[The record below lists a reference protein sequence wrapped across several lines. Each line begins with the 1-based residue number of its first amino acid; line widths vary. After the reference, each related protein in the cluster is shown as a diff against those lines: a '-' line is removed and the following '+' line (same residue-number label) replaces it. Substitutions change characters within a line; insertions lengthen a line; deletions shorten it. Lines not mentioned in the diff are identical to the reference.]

1 MTESSIPMRERIIL
15 ALDVDTPEKAKELVL
30 RTEAHLGFYKVGLQL
45 FLASWFEVVDWLVGR
60 GHRVMLD
67 LKLHDIS
74 ATVGLA
80 VEQLCHHG
88 VTFATVHGEPPVVR
102 AAVGAA
108 QGRVG
113 ILAVTV
119 LTSLGEEDLRGVGI
133 TMALPDLVL
142 LRARTALAA
151 GCTGI
156 VASAQEA
163 AQLRRELGSN
173 FTIVTPGIR
182 PGADLLNS
190 SDDQNRVMT
199 AGMAIAA
206 GADYLVVG
214 RPISQAADPIAVIA
228 AMQAEIAAGLGI
240 DGERRE
246 DVGDC

>member
-1 MTESSIPMRERIIL
+1 MSNLPIPLRDRIIL
-15 ALDVDTPEKAKELVL
+15 ALDVDSPEKARALVE

-45 FLASWFEVVDWLVGR
+45 FLAGGFEVVDWLVGR
-60 GHRVMLD
+60 GHQVMLD

-80 VEQLCHHG
+80 VEQLCRHR

-108 QGRVG
+108 RGRVG

-142 LRARTALAA
+142 YRARAALAA
-151 GCTGI
+151 GCAGV

-163 AQLRRELGSN
+163 ALLRRELGRD
-173 FTIVTPGIR
+173 FAIVTPGIR
-182 PGADLLNS
+182 PGADLLNT
-190 SDDQNRVMT
+190 SDDQNRVMS
-199 AGMAIAA
+199 AGQAIAA

-214 RPISQAADPIAVIA
+214 RPISQAAAPLAVIA
-228 AMQAEIAAGLGI
+228 VMQAEIAAAL
-240 DGERRE
+240 
-246 DVGDC
+246 V

>member
-1 MTESSIPMRERIIL
+1 MTEAKIALRDRIIL
-15 ALDVDTPEKAKELVL
+15 ALDVDTPEKAKALVE
-30 RTEAHLGFYKVGLQL
+30 RTESHLSFYKVGLQL
-45 FLASWFEVVDWLVGR
+45 FLAGGFEVVDWLVGR
-60 GHRVMLD
+60 GHQVMLD

-119 LTSLGEEDLRGVGI
+119 LTSLGEDDLRAVGI

-142 LRARTALAA
+142 HRARAALAA
-151 GCTGI
+151 GCTGV

-163 AQLRRELGSN
+163 AMLRRELGN
-173 FTIVTPGIR
+173 DFAIVTPGIR

-190 SDDQNRVMT
+190 QDDQNRVMT
-199 AGMAIAA
+199 ASAAITA

-214 RPISQAADPIAVIA
+214 RPISQAADPLKVIA
-228 AMQAEIAAGLGI
+228 SMQAEIAA
-240 DGERRE
+240 
-246 DVGDC
+246 

>member
-1 MTESSIPMRERIIL
+1 MSESNIPLRERIIL
-15 ALDVDTPEKAKELVL
+15 ALDVDHPDKAKMLVE
-30 RTEAHLGFYKVGLQL
+30 RTESHLGFYKVGLQL
-45 FLASWFEVVDWLVGR
+45 FLAGGFEVVDWLVGR

-133 TMALPDLVL
+133 TMTLPELVL
-142 LRARTALAA
+142 HRARIALAA
-151 GCTGI
+151 GCTGV

-163 AQLRRELGSN
+163 AMLRRELGYD

-190 SDDQNRVMT
+190 RDDQNRVMT
-199 AGMAIAA
+199 AGLAVAA

-228 AMQAEIAAGLGI
+228 AMQAEIAAALG
-240 DGERRE
+240 
-246 DVGDC
+246 

>member
-1 MTESSIPMRERIIL
+1 MTNPPIPLRDRIIL
-15 ALDVDTPEKAKELVL
+15 ALDVDSPEKARDLVE
-30 RTEAHLGFYKVGLQL
+30 RTESHLGFYKVGLQL
-45 FLASWFEVVDWLVGR
+45 FLAGGFEVVDWLCGR
-60 GHRVMLD
+60 GHLVMLD

-133 TMALPDLVL
+133 TMALPDLVMH
-142 LRARTALAA
+142 RARTALAA
-151 GCTGI
+151 GCAGV

-163 AQLRRELGSN
+163 ALLRRELGRD
-173 FTIVTPGIR
+173 FAIVTPGIR
-182 PGADLLNS
+182 PGADLLNN

-199 AGMAIAA
+199 AGLAIAA

-214 RPISQAADPIAVIA
+214 RPISQAADPLAVIA
-228 AMQAEIAAGLGI
+228 AMQAEIATALG
-240 DGERRE
+240 
-246 DVGDC
+246 

>member
-1 MTESSIPMRERIIL
+1 MTVSIIPPRERIIL
-15 ALDVDTPEKAKELVL
+15 ALDVDHPDKAKALVE
-30 RTEAHLGFYKVGLQL
+30 RTESQLGFYKVGLQL
-45 FLASWFEVVDWLVGR
+45 FLASGFEVVDWLVGR

-88 VTFATVHGEPPVVR
+88 VSFATVHGEPPVVR

-108 QGRVG
+108 RGRVG

-119 LTSLGEEDLRGVGI
+119 LTSLGEEDLRAVGI

-142 LRARTALAA
+142 HRARTALAA
-151 GCTGI
+151 GCAGV

-163 AQLRRELGSN
+163 EMLRRELGRT
-173 FTIVTPGIR
+173 FAIVTPGIR

-199 AGMAIAA
+199 AGQAIGA

-214 RPISQAADPIAVIA
+214 RPISQATDPMAVIT
-228 AMQAEIAAGLGI
+228 AMQAEIAVA
-240 DGERRE
+240 DRKNK
-246 DVGDC
+246 

>member
-1 MTESSIPMRERIIL
+1 MTESIIPLRDRIIL
-15 ALDVDTPEKAKELVL
+15 ALDVDTPDKARELVL
-30 RTEAHLGFYKVGLQL
+30 RTESHLGFYKVGLQL
-45 FLASWFEVVDWLVGR
+45 FLAGWFEVVDWLVGR

-88 VTFATVHGEPPVVR
+88 VTFATVHGEVPVVR

-113 ILAVTV
+113 VLAVTV

-142 LRARTALAA
+142 HRARTALAA
-151 GCTGI
+151 GCAGV

-163 AQLRRELGSN
+163 AMLRRELGSS
-173 FTIVTPGIR
+173 FIIVTPGIR
-182 PGADLLNS
+182 PGADLLNLQ
-190 SDDQNRVMT
+190 DDQNRVMT
-199 AGMAIAA
+199 AGRAIAA

-214 RPISQAADPIAVIA
+214 RPISQAVDPIAVIA
-228 AMQAEIAAGLGI
+228 AMQAEIAASL
-240 DGERRE
+240 
-246 DVGDC
+246 C

>member
-1 MTESSIPMRERIIL
+1 MTSQLIPLRNRIIL
-15 ALDVDTPEKAKELVL
+15 ALDVDGPEKARALVE
-30 RTEAHLGFYKVGLQL
+30 RTESHLGFYKVGLQL
-45 FLASWFEVVDWLVGR
+45 FLAGGFEVVDWLVGR

-88 VTFATVHGEPPVVR
+88 VTFATVHGEVPVVR

-133 TMALPDLVL
+133 TMSIPDLVL

-151 GCTGI
+151 GCAGV

-163 AQLRRELGSN
+163 SLLRRELGHD
-173 FTIVTPGIR
+173 FAIVTPGIR
-182 PGADLLNS
+182 PGADFLNK
-190 SDDQNRVMT
+190 SDDQNRIMT
-199 AGMAIAA
+199 PGRAISS

-214 RPISQAADPIAVIA
+214 RPISQAADPVVVIA
-228 AMQAEIAAGLGI
+228 AMQAEIASALG
-240 DGERRE
+240 
-246 DVGDC
+246 

>member
-1 MTESSIPMRERIIL
+1 MTNSAIPLRDRIIL
-15 ALDVDTPEKAKELVL
+15 ALDVDSPEKARLLVE
-30 RTEAHLGFYKVGLQL
+30 RTESHLGFYKVGLQL
-45 FLASWFEVVDWLVGR
+45 FLAGGFEVVDWLVGR

-80 VEQLCHHG
+80 VEQLCRHR
-88 VTFATVHGEPPVVR
+88 VTFATVHGEPPVVK

-142 LRARTALAA
+142 HRARTAIMA
-151 GCTGI
+151 GCAGV

-163 AQLRRELGSN
+163 SMLRKELGGD
-173 FTIVTPGIR
+173 FAIVTPGIR
-182 PGADLLNS
+182 PGAELLNS
-190 SDDQNRVMT
+190 QDDQNRVMT
-199 AGMAIAA
+199 PGKAIAA

-214 RPISQAADPIAVIA
+214 RPISQAVDPIAVIA
-228 AMQAEIAAGLGI
+228 AMQAEITGILG
-240 DGERRE
+240 
-246 DVGDC
+246 

>member
-1 MTESSIPMRERIIL
+1 MPNPPIPLRDRIII
-15 ALDVDTPEKAKELVL
+15 ALDVDSPEKARALVE

-45 FLASWFEVVDWLVGR
+45 FLAGGFEVVDWLVGR

-80 VEQLCHHG
+80 VELLCRHG

-108 QGRVG
+108 RGRVG

-133 TMALPDLVL
+133 TMTLPDLVL
-142 LRARTALAA
+142 HRARTALAA
-151 GCTGI
+151 GCVGV

-163 AQLRRELGSN
+163 ALLRRELGN
-173 FTIVTPGIR
+173 AFAIVTPGIR
-182 PGADLLNS
+182 PGGDLLNHR
-190 SDDQNRVMT
+190 DDQNRVMT
-199 AGMAIAA
+199 PGRAIAA

-214 RPISQAADPIAVIA
+214 RPISQAADPLAVIA
-228 AMQAEIAAGLGI
+228 AMQAEIAAALI
-240 DGERRE
+240 
-246 DVGDC
+246 

>member
-1 MTESSIPMRERIIL
+1 MTTQPIPLRDRIIL
-15 ALDVDTPEKAKELVL
+15 ALDVDSPEKARTLVE

-45 FLASWFEVVDWLVGR
+45 FLAGGFDVVDWLVGR

-80 VEQLCHHG
+80 VEQLCRHG

-108 QGRVG
+108 QDRVG

-119 LTSLGEEDLRGVGI
+119 LTSLGEEDLRAGGI
-133 TMALPDLVL
+133 TMSLPDLVL
-142 LRARTALAA
+142 QRARAALAA
-151 GCTGI
+151 GCAGV

-163 AQLRRELGSN
+163 SMLRRELGGD
-173 FTIVTPGIR
+173 FAIVTPGIR
-182 PGADLLNS
+182 PGADLLNNR
-190 SDDQNRVMT
+190 DDQNRVMT
-199 AGMAIAA
+199 PGQAMSA

-214 RPISQAADPIAVIA
+214 RPISQATDPLAVIS
-228 AMQAEIAAGLGI
+228 AMQAEITVALN
-240 DGERRE
+240 
-246 DVGDC
+246 

>member
-1 MTESSIPMRERIIL
+1 MTDQPISLRDRIIL
-15 ALDVDTPEKAKELVL
+15 ALDVDGPDKARALVE
-30 RTEAHLGFYKVGLQL
+30 RTESHLGFYKVGLQL
-45 FLASWFEVVDWLVGR
+45 FLAGGFEVVDWLIGR

-80 VEQLCHHG
+80 VEQLCLHG

-119 LTSLGEEDLRGVGI
+119 LTSLGEEDLSAVGI
-133 TMALPDLVL
+133 TMSLPDLVL
-142 LRARTALAA
+142 YRARAALAA
-151 GCTGI
+151 GCAGV

-163 AQLRRELGSN
+163 ALLRRELGHD
-173 FTIVTPGIR
+173 FAIVTPGIR

-190 SDDQNRVMT
+190 GDDQNRIMT
-199 AGMAIAA
+199 PGRAIAA

-228 AMQAEIAAGLGI
+228 AMQAEIAAVTG
-240 DGERRE
+240 
-246 DVGDC
+246 

>member
-1 MTESSIPMRERIIL
+1 MSFDEKILMTELPISLHDRIIL
-15 ALDVDTPEKAKELVL
+15 ALDVAHPDQAKALVE
-30 RTEAHLGFYKVGLQL
+30 RTESHLGFYKVGLQL
-45 FLASWFEVVDWLVGR
+45 FLAGGFEMVDWLLAR

-74 ATVGLA
+74 ATVALA
-80 VEQLCHHG
+80 VEQICHHG
-88 VTFATVHGEPPVVR
+88 VTFATVHGEVPVVR

-133 TMALPDLVL
+133 TMTLPELVL
-142 LRARTALAA
+142 HRARHSLAA
-151 GCTGI
+151 GCAGV

-163 AQLRRELGSN
+163 AMLRRELGRD
-173 FTIVTPGIR
+173 FAIVTPGIR

-190 SDDQNRVMT
+190 HDDQNRVMT
-199 AGMAIAA
+199 AGRAIAA

-214 RPISQAADPIAVIA
+214 RPISQAADPLAVIA
-228 AMQAEIAAGLGI
+228 AMQAEIAAALG
-240 DGERRE
+240 
-246 DVGDC
+246 